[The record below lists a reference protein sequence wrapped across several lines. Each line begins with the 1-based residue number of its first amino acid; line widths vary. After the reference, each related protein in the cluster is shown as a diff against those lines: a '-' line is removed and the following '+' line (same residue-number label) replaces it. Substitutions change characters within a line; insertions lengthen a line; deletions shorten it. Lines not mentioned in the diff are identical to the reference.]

1 MQRGNL
7 SLIRKSIITVCI
19 FMEHK
24 KKSILI
30 FFDKVLVSGYP
41 KCLYVSESL
50 ECDLS
55 SEKICDV
62 SPVHGGAR
70 QAFKKGTGKCPA
82 RKSDRVFSIRKY
94 RSNDVIFVFMTFS
107 AR

>member
-1 MQRGNL
+1 MPFKMMGL
-7 SLIRKSIITVCI
+7 KCAKRKPFVD
-19 FMEHK
+19 K
-24 KKSILI
+24 KVHHHGMYFYGTRKNSILI

-82 RKSDRVFSIRKY
+82 RKSDHNF
-94 RSNDVIFVFMTFS
+94 
-107 AR
+107 

>member
-1 MQRGNL
+1 MMG
-7 SLIRKSIITVCI
+7 LICAKRKPFVD
-19 FMEHK
+19 K
-24 KKSILI
+24 KVHHQGMYFYGTRKNSILI

-55 SEKICDV
+55 SEKFCDV

-70 QAFKKGTGKCPA
+70 QAFKKGTGKGTGKCPA
-82 RKSDRVFSIRKY
+82 RKSDHNF
-94 RSNDVIFVFMTFS
+94 
-107 AR
+107 

>member
-1 MQRGNL
+1 MGL
-7 SLIRKSIITVCI
+7 KCAKRKPFVD
-19 FMEHK
+19 K
-24 KKSILI
+24 KVHHHGMYFYGTRKNSILI

-82 RKSDRVFSIRKY
+82 RKSDHNF
-94 RSNDVIFVFMTFS
+94 
-107 AR
+107 